1 MIFPGSGKTR
11 IIPRFGWNCQ
21 SLRQDAIHTLRPG
34 EIDLAAGLFR
44 STATI
49 GAMTLIS
56 RILGFVRD
64 MVLAR
69 VFGAGMATDAFF
81 VAFKLPNFFRRLFA
95 EGAFTPA
102 FVPVFTE
109 YKDQGTPH
117 QLRELL
123 AAVSGVL
130 LAVVAGVTV
139 LGIVGAPVLV
149 AVFGAGWHDEPAKT
163 ALATDLL
170 RVTFPY
176 LLFISLVAMA
186 GSALNTFGR
195 FAAPAFTPVLLNVAM
210 IVAALWAAPDFDRP
224 IEALAWGVFAGG
236 AVQLVFQWPFLKRL
250 GLAVRPRLR
259 PGHPEVRRI
268 ARLMGPSVLAVSV
281 VQVSILIDTIL
292 ATFLAEGSVSFLYY
306 ADRLAQFPLGVFG
319 IALGTAILPTLSSLA
334 GQGED
339 ADFSRTLDRALR
351 LIVTIGLPA
360 TVALILLGR
369 PILAALFQYG
379 AFTADKAA
387 LTQQALAAYAVGLI
401 GMIGVKVLA
410 PAFYARQD
418 TRTPFRAAAWA
429 LVGNIGLNLLL
440 IVPLAHAGLALAT
453 GLAAFL
459 NAGLLLWR
467 LVRAELFHPEPGWWG
482 HLGRVTA
489 AVAVMGLVAWGLSP
503 PVAAWNAA
511 DAWLRVGWLAGLVAA
526 AGAAY
531 GVAAWGFGV
540 AEARQAPHW
549 LRRRLF
555 DGRSGGD

>member
-1 MIFPGSGKTR
+1 M
-11 IIPRFGWNCQ
+11 
-21 SLRQDAIHTLRPG
+21 
-34 EIDLAAGLFR
+34 AAGLFR

-69 VFGAGMATDAFF
+69 VFGAGMAADAFF

-95 EGAFTPA
+95 EGAFAPA

-109 YKDQGTPH
+109 YKEQRSDSELH
-117 QLRELL
+117 ELL

-139 LGIVGAPVLV
+139 LGVVGAPVLV
-149 AVFGAGWHDEPAKT
+149 AIFGAGWGDEPVKL

-186 GSALNTFGR
+186 GAALNTFAR
-195 FAAPAFTPVLLNVAM
+195 FAVPAFTPVLLNVAM
-210 IVAALWAAPDFDRP
+210 IAAALWWAPRFERP

-236 AVQLVFQWPFLKRL
+236 AVQLAFQWPFLKRL
-250 GLAVRPRLR
+250 GLAVRPRFR
-259 PGHPEVRRI
+259 PGHPGVRRI
-268 ARLMGPSVLAVSV
+268 VRLMGPSVLAVSV

-306 ADRLAQFPLGVFG
+306 ADRLVQFPLGIFG
-319 IALGTAILPTLSSLA
+319 IALGTAILPTLSGLA
-334 GQGED
+334 GRGED
-339 ADFSRTLDRALR
+339 TAYSRTLDRALR

-369 PILAALFQYG
+369 PILASLFQYG
-379 AFTADKAA
+379 AFTAEQAG
-387 LTQQALAAYAVGLI
+387 LTHQALAAYAVGLL
-401 GMIGVKVLA
+401 GMIGVKVMA

-418 TRTPFRAAAWA
+418 TRTPLRAAAWA
-429 LVGNIGLNLLL
+429 LAGNIVLNLAL

-459 NAGLLLWR
+459 NAGLLLRSLVRRGLYRAEPGWGGHLGKVGLSVAVLAAVGWALAPPLGFWNEAGA
-467 LVRAELFHPEPGWWG
+467 LVRA
-482 HLGRVTA
+482 A
-489 AVAVMGLVAWGLSP
+489 ALV
-503 PVAAWNAA
+503 
-511 DAWLRVGWLAGLVAA
+511 GLVAA
-526 AGAAY
+526 AGGAY
-531 GVAAWGFGV
+531 LASAWLLGV
-540 AEARQAPHW
+540 AEVREAPRW
-549 LRRRLF
+549 LRSRLF
-555 DGRSGGD
+555 DANAGGH